1 MRTIEFRFPFVSAKL
16 SLRAALVLALCTSA
30 SASAGAGAGIGLAA
44 SDEFPSRPLRLIVP
58 FPAGSSADLVGRTIA
73 QRLSKQIR
81 QTVVVDNRG
90 GAGGVIGQDAVARS
104 PADGYTLGLAT
115 VSTLAVAQTTDVK
128 LPYDPIASFEP
139 VSLVAEGAF
148 VIVVHPSIHAT
159 TLSELIQAAKTHPG
173 ELNYYSIGSGTLHH
187 FAGEEFKRLAGVD
200 IVHVPYK
207 GSGAALIGLL
217 AGEVQVGFDLL
228 SSFRVQNFQSGKL
241 KAIAVAGPSR
251 LPQLPAVPTTS
262 EAGLGRF
269 GVNAW
274 FGIVA
279 PRGVPLERIQSLN
292 KEIQIAVAS
301 PEVTEVLTAQGL
313 HPVSSSALE
322 FGTFIRKEV
331 MKWSESA
338 KVTAHGR

>member
-1 MRTIEFRFPFVSAKL
+1 MRTIEAEFSFGSAKL
-16 SLRAALVLALCTSA
+16 ALRAVLVLALCTSA
-30 SASAGAGAGIGLAA
+30 SPGTGLAA

-73 QRLSKQIR
+73 QRLSKQMG
-81 QTVVVDNRG
+81 QTVVVDNRA

-104 PADGYTLGLAT
+104 PSDGYTLGLAT
-115 VSTLAVAQTTDVK
+115 VSTLAVARTTDLK
-128 LPYDPIASFEP
+128 LPYDPNASFEP

-148 VIVVHPSIHAT
+148 VVVVHPSVQAT
-159 TLSELIQAAKTHPG
+159 TLPELIQVAKTHPG
-173 ELNYYSIGSGTLHH
+173 ELNYYSIGSGTLHY

-207 GSGAALIGLL
+207 GSAAALIGLL

-228 SSFRVQNFQSGKL
+228 SSFRVQNIESGKL

-262 EAGLGRF
+262 EAGLDRF
-269 GVNAW
+269 RVNAW

-301 PEVTEVLTAQGL
+301 PDVTEVLTAQGL
-313 HPVSSSALE
+313 RPVSSSAPE
-322 FGTFIRKEV
+322 FRTFIRKEV

>member
-1 MRTIEFRFPFVSAKL
+1 MRTFKLIIYFVNANL
-16 SLRAALVLALCTSA
+16 SLGAALVVALCTSA
-30 SASAGAGAGIGLAA
+30 SAVAAAGTGPAAG
-44 SDEFPSRPLRLIVP
+44 DEFPSRPLRLVVP

-73 QRLSKQIR
+73 QRLSKQIH
-81 QTVVVDNRG
+81 QSVVVENRG

-115 VSTLAVAQTTDVK
+115 VSTLAVAQTSEVK
-128 LPYDPIASFEP
+128 LPYDAITSFEP
-139 VSLVAEGAF
+139 VSMVAEGAF
-148 VIVVHPSIHAT
+148 VIGVHPSIQAT
-159 TLSELIQAAKTHPG
+159 TLSEFIQAAKAHPG
-173 ELNYYSIGSGTLHH
+173 EFNYYSIGNGTLHH
-187 FAGEEFKRLAGVD
+187 FAGEEFKKLAGVD
-200 IVHVPYK
+200 LVHVPYK
-207 GSGAALIGLL
+207 GSGAALLGLL

-269 GVNAW
+269 AVNAW

-279 PRGVPLERIQSLN
+279 PRGVALEKIQFLN
-292 KEIQIAVAS
+292 KEIRNAVAA
-301 PEVTEVLTAQGL
+301 PEVTDLLVSEGL
-313 HPVSSSALE
+313 RPVSSSAPE
-322 FGTFIRKEV
+322 FGAFIRTEV